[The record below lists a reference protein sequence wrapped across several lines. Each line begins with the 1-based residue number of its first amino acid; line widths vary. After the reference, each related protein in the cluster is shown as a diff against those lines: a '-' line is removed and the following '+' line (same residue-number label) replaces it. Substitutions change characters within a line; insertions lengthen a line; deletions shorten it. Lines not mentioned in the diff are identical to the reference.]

1 MGLNPM
7 SGCYRPTLLKKS
19 ASVFTAEK
27 FVPEIE
33 VCALGKRNFST
44 ESTQSGQ
51 S

>member
-1 MGLNPM
+1 MFD
-7 SGCYRPTLLKKS
+7 CYRPILLKKS

-33 VCALGKRNFST
+33 ACALGKQIFST